1 VTFARLS
8 PLVQEPERMSNQR
21 PRLRDER
28 PKRTAAFNDAVEQD
42 LAHAQL
48 RLIPWVSSWAS
59 GSPALLP

>member
-8 PLVQEPERMSNQR
+8 PLVQEPEQVSNQR

-48 RLIPWVSSWAS
+48 RLIPWVSS
-59 GSPALLP
+59 